1 MKSLNFIKMHGLGN
15 DFVIFN
21 STEKKLHD
29 PKFIKKISDRK
40 TGIGCDLVVITR
52 NSDTEYC
59 DIYAKFINS
68 DGTTAEVCG
77 NALRCLGKE
86 FFKLKQK
93 KHLVIETDKRLIDI
107 EDYGNGNICVD
118 MGKPKYDCNSI
129 PLSSENNN
137 NTISFNLEYLKIGYA
152 LNVGNPHLV
161 FFVEQLNK
169 NLLEK
174 NSKEIENLE
183 FFPEGINISIVKII
197 NKQLVKIMTH
207 ERGVGVTQ
215 ACGSAACASVLIAK
229 EKDHVTD
236 KVCVEMTGGKL
247 NIEITSDNNVLMI
260 GTAKKV
266 FEGIIDIKNG
276 K

>member
-40 TGIGCDLVVITR
+40 TGIGCDLVVITK

-137 NTISFNLEYLKIGYA
+137 NTISFDLEYLKIGYA

-183 FFPEGINISIVKII
+183 FFPEGVNISIVKII

-229 EKDHVTD
+229 EKDYVTD

-266 FEGIIDIKNG
+266 FEGIMDIKNG

>member
-40 TGIGCDLVVITR
+40 TGIGCDLVVITK
-52 NSDTEYC
+52 NSETEYC

-68 DGTTAEVCG
+68 DGTEAEVCG

-93 KHLVIETDKRLIDI
+93 KHLVIETEKRLIDI

-137 NTISFNLEYLKIGYA
+137 NTINFELEYLKIGYA
-152 LNVGNPHLV
+152 LNLGNPHLV

-229 EKDHVTD
+229 EKDYVIE

-247 NIEITSDNNVLMI
+247 NIEIDSDNNVLMI

-266 FEGIIDIKNG
+266 YEGVISIKNG

>member
-29 PKFIKKISDRK
+29 PKFIKKISNRK
-40 TGIGCDLVVITR
+40 TGIGCDLVVITK

-86 FFKLKQK
+86 LFKLKQK
-93 KHLVIETDKRLIDI
+93 KHLVIETEKRLIDI

-137 NTISFNLEYLKIGYA
+137 NTISFDLEYLEIGYA
-152 LNVGNPHLV
+152 LNLGNPHLI

-174 NSKEIENLE
+174 NSKEIENSE

-229 EKDHVTD
+229 EKNHVND

-247 NIEITSDNNVLMI
+247 NIEITSNNNVLMI

-266 FEGIIDIKNG
+266 FEGIMDIKNG

>member
-40 TGIGCDLVVITR
+40 TGIGCDLVVITK

-59 DIYAKFINS
+59 DIHAKFINS

-129 PLSSENNN
+129 PLTSKNNN
-137 NTISFNLEYLKIGYA
+137 NTISFDLEYLKIGYA

-174 NSKEIENLE
+174 NSQEIENLE
-183 FFPEGINISIVKII
+183 FFPEGVNISIVKII

-266 FEGIIDIKNG
+266 FEGIMDIKNG